1 MKFKWTENDT
11 AKVITYSL
19 TLIIAVLFF
28 FLVQNIGAIF
38 GAVKTFFN
46 ILTPFFIGF
55 AIAYLLARPVNALN
69 GFLDCHFLKK
79 CRKQHE
85 INRGISIA
93 VSMTLALS
101 LLTLIIYSIIPQL
114 LISLSTL
121 AQNADGYVKSIST
134 VLNNLSAHFNLDA
147 DILTDIL
154 GSSSELFK
162 KLTKYVAAG
171 LPKFVDFSV
180 SVGSGI
186 YNFFIGFIISIYM
199 LSSKEKF
206 AAQIKKC
213 LFAIF
218 PDKFVR
224 ETLSTFAFLHET
236 FAKYLSGQLLDCA
249 ILGVICFI
257 LMSILGMEYALLISM
272 IILITNFI
280 PVIGPFIG
288 AVPSAFI
295 LLMVQPS
302 KVILFIVM
310 IIVLQQLDGN
320 VLVPRIVG
328 KTTGL
333 SSFWVIFSILVG
345 GGLFGVLGVIL
356 AVPTFSIIYA
366 FAKRFI
372 DKRLLKKGLS
382 DIE

>member
-11 AKVITYSL
+11 SKVITYSL

-28 FLVQNIGAIF
+28 FLIQNLSGIF
-38 GAVKTFFN
+38 GAIKKFFN
-46 ILTPFFIGF
+46 ILSPFFIGF

-69 GFLDCHFLKK
+69 GFLDAHFLKK
-79 CRKQHE
+79 CKKQHG

-93 VSMTLALS
+93 VSILLVLS
-101 LLTLIIYSIIPQL
+101 LFALIIYSIIPQL
-114 LISLSTL
+114 IESLSTL
-121 AQNADGYVKSIST
+121 AQNADGYIKSIT
-134 VLNNLSAHFNLDA
+134 AALNKLSAHYNLDA
-147 DILTDIL
+147 NILTDIL
-154 GSSSELFK
+154 GSSSEFFK
-162 KLTKYVAAG
+162 KLTQYIATG
-171 LPKFVDFSV
+171 LPKLVDFSV
-180 SVGSGI
+180 SIGSGI
-186 YNFFIGFIISIYM
+186 YNFFIGLIISIYM
-199 LSSKEKF
+199 LSGKEKF

-213 LFAIF
+213 LFALF
-218 PDKFVR
+218 PDKFVS
-224 ETLSTFAFLHET
+224 EMLSTFSFLHET
-236 FAKYLSGQLLDCA
+236 FAKYLSGQILDCA
-249 ILGVICFI
+249 ILGALCFV
-257 LMSILGMEYALLISM
+257 LMSVLGMEYALLISM

-280 PVIGPFIG
+280 PFVGPFIG

-302 KVILFIVM
+302 KVILFIIM

-320 VLVPRIVG
+320 LLVPKIVG

-356 AVPTFSIIYA
+356 AVPTFSVLYA

-372 DKRLLKKGLS
+372 DRRLEKKKLS
-382 DIE
+382 DI